1 MKFTMILGS
10 AAALVLASATATSA
24 APNGSAS
31 VSPAVV
37 AVSAPL
43 SLMAVQEP
51 PKAEIKVDID
61 SSPNTVWYM
70 DPVWIAVGA
79 IALLI
84 VIVLAVMAVS
94 WRERPNHCRS
104 IANTLQLAEAS
115 SASA

>member
-24 APNGSAS
+24 APSGSTS

-43 SLMAVQEP
+43 ALTAVQQTTPP

-84 VIVLAVMAVS
+84 VIVLAVMAARGGSDRTTVV
-94 WRERPNHCRS
+94 R
-104 IANTLQLAEAS
+104 
-115 SASA
+115 

>member
-24 APNGSAS
+24 APTGPAS
-31 VSPAVV
+31 VSPAIV

-43 SLMAVQEP
+43 AITALQQTATP

-61 SSPNTVWYM
+61 SSPDGTVWYM

-84 VIVLAVMAVS
+84 VIVLAVMASRGGSDRTTVV
-94 WRERPNHCRS
+94 R
-104 IANTLQLAEAS
+104 
-115 SASA
+115 

>member
-24 APNGSAS
+24 APTGPAS
-31 VSPAVV
+31 VSPAIV

-43 SLMAVQEP
+43 ALTAVQQTATP
-51 PKAEIKVDID
+51 PKADIKVDID
-61 SSPNTVWYM
+61 SSPNTVWYA

-84 VIVLAVMAVS
+84 VIVLAVMASRGGSDRTTVV
-94 WRERPNHCRS
+94 R
-104 IANTLQLAEAS
+104 
-115 SASA
+115 